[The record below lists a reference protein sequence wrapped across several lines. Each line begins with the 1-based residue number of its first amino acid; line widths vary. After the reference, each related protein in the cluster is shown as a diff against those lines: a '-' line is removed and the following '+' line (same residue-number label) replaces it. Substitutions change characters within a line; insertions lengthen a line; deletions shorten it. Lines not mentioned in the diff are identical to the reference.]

1 MFCGRRGIVKY
12 KKIVP
17 VLLLAVLGL
26 LAGIAAAS
34 GSGDGGTTYYHVPK
48 ELNLLYDGE
57 ATLPDE
63 APAALAEETASSVE
77 VAYHDTREEAA
88 AELREEMKKR
98 QNVITIGCRTAE
110 EFDWGTFGREIFA
123 IAIDHTGEPS
133 EGDTLAWAWRDR
145 ELDISS
151 DRYGE
156 LWYVRITYTVN
167 YYTTSAME
175 AELDRAVAALLREL
189 ELYDSSD
196 YEKTKG
202 IYDYICANVK
212 YDRANAS
219 DAGYTLKYTP
229 YAALIN
235 KTAVCQGIALL
246 YYRLA
251 CELELDTR
259 IIFGK
264 SGSVNHTWLVVKLGD
279 SYYYLDPTWDAGR
292 ISYRY
297 FLKGEDGFTGHKRID
312 NPICG
317 LFYTSPAFYA
327 AYPVSVWDFNETSI
341 PEDGVSGALG
351 DHLTWRLTADGRLVI
366 GGEGGME
373 DFAPSD
379 VPWKEYSPF
388 IREIVIGRGVSHIGA
403 FAFYDCTQ
411 VETVSL
417 PHSAITVDEN
427 AFSSVTA
434 VVYAQK
440 KPLSLIDGA
449 PCIIAES
456 ADSTRYLI
464 ADELPRDIVS
474 LASFFDL
481 GAADR
486 VQILSSDGMKRH
498 TSIAGADVGVR
509 IQLLNGTGGVADE
522 LTVALRGDFDLDG
535 DVDEADAV
543 FLLWSFLK
551 PQTYCSVPH
560 YDLNGDG
567 MANASDAV
575 FGEQ

>member
-1 MFCGRRGIVKY
+1 MKY
-12 KKIVP
+12 KTIVSA
-17 VLLLAVLGL
+17 LFLAVLGL
-26 LAGIAAAS
+26 FAEIAAAS
-34 GSGDGGTTYYHVPK
+34 GSGDGGTTYYHVPR
-48 ELNLLYDGE
+48 ELNPLYEGE
-57 ATLPDE
+57 VRLPEE
-63 APAALAEETASSVE
+63 APIALSDETDSSVDA
-77 VAYHDTREEAA
+77 AYRDTPEEAA
-88 AELREEMKKR
+88 ADLRAGMKKR

-110 EFDWGTFGREIFA
+110 EYDWETFGRALFV
-123 IAIDHTGEPS
+123 IAVDHTGEPT

-145 ELDISS
+145 ELDLSV

-156 LWYVRITYTVN
+156 LWYVRIAYTIN
-167 YYTTSAME
+167 YYTTAAME
-175 AELDRAVAALLREL
+175 AELDGAVDALLNEL
-189 ELYDSSD
+189 DLSDSSD

-212 YDRANAS
+212 YDRANSS

-279 SYYYLDPTWDAGR
+279 SYYYLDPTWDVGK
-292 ISYRY
+292 SFYRY

-312 NPICG
+312 NPLCG

-379 VPWKEYSPF
+379 VPWKEYAPF
-388 IREIVIGRGVSHIGA
+388 IREIVIGGGVNHIGA

-417 PHSAITVDEN
+417 PHSAIAVDEN

-440 KPLSLIDGA
+440 KPFSLIDGA
-449 PCIIAES
+449 PCVIAES
-456 ADSTRYLI
+456 ADGTRYLI
-464 ADELPRDIVS
+464 ADALPCDIVS
-474 LASFFDL
+474 LASVFAL
-481 GAADR
+481 GTADR
-486 VQILSSDGMKRH
+486 VQFLSADGLKRH
-498 TSIAGADVGVR
+498 TSIDGADVGVR
-509 IQLLNGTGGVADE
+509 IQLLNGVGGVADE

-543 FLLWSFLK
+543 LLLWSFLK
-551 PQTYCSVPH
+551 PQTYSSVPQ

-567 MANASDAV
+567 LTNASDAV
-575 FGEQ
+575 WGER